1 MILKGK
7 DFNGSQPPFIMTE
20 IIPHIHFSLLNTH
33 RFYCVYS
40 ITEFAN
46 CGAMDFYFSKKMHK
60 CI

>member
-7 DFNGSQPPFIMTE
+7 DFDGSQPPSIMTE
-20 IIPHIHFSLLNTH
+20 IIPHTHFSLPNTH
-33 RFYCVYS
+33 IFHGVYS

-46 CGAMDFYFSKKMHK
+46 CGAMDFYFFVKMHK